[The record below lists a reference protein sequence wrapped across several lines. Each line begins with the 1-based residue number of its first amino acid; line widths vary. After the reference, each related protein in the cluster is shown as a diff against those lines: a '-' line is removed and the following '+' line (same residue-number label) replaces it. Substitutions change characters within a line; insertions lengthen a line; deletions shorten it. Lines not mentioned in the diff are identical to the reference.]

1 MEAQCKVEQPFKAGG
16 MAPHKMRFLKKGEAF
31 MSKRKKHK
39 HNHRKTVSER
49 LFEDAKPFYAKY
61 TNDVTRKTFE
71 KNYMRFIKY
80 CRENFQCKT
89 KAEMSAHIQDYA
101 DYLTYTKKYS
111 ASTIHL
117 HLSGICLY
125 HEDVPLSSIQKPI
138 RHISD
143 YKRGRQGA
151 RKIER
156 NHNDLNNPKFAHLV
170 DFQRVVGLR
179 RAELKSLTGDCLI
192 HDDIGYGILVKS
204 GKGGKRHIQRIFI
217 PEDIELIKKYFE
229 GKRPNEKIFKPNE
242 FNNDL
247 NLHYL
252 RAKNSQRYYDYYI
265 EQLKDPKR
273 REELIKALVY
283 TYELPGKNGKRKR
296 FNPNLIEGKYRYRG
310 ANLEKAKKLGL
321 PTEYERLPALLT
333 NVFNLAHNRISVGC
347 QSYFLVK

>member
-1 MEAQCKVEQPFKAGG
+1 
-16 MAPHKMRFLKKGEAF
+16 

-125 HEDVPLSSIQKPI
+125 HEDVPLSSINKPI

-143 YKRGRQGA
+143 YKRGRAGA
-151 RKIER
+151 RTIER
-156 NHNDLNNPKFAHLV
+156 NRNDLNNPKFSHLV

-179 RAELKSLTGDCLI
+179 RAELKRLTGDCLI
-192 HDDIGYGILVKS
+192 HDEIGWGILVKS

-217 PEDIELIKKYFE
+217 KEDIELVKKYFE
-229 GKRPNEKIFKPNE
+229 GKKPDERIFKPKE
-242 FNNDL
+242 FDNDL

-252 RAKNSQRYYDYYI
+252 RAKNSQRYYDYYVA
-265 EQLKDPKR
+265 ELKDPKR
-273 REELIKALVY
+273 KEELIRALIY
-283 TYELPGKNGKRKR
+283 TYELPGKNGRKKH
-296 FNPNLIEGKYRYRG
+296 FNQKLIEGKYRYRG
-310 ANLEKAKKLGL
+310 ANIEKAKELGL

-333 NVFNLAHNRISVGC
+333 NVFQLAHNRISVGC
-347 QSYFLVK
+347 QSYFLIK

>member
-1 MEAQCKVEQPFKAGG
+1 
-16 MAPHKMRFLKKGEAF
+16 
-31 MSKRKKHK
+31 MSKNKKHR
-39 HNHRKTVSER
+39 HRKTVSER
-49 LFEDAKPFYAKY
+49 LMEDAKTFYAKY

-71 KNYMRFIKY
+71 KNYMKFIKY
-80 CRENFQCKT
+80 CRENHNCKT
-89 KAEMSAHIQDYA
+89 KEELSKYIQEYA
-101 DYLTYTKKYS
+101 DFLTYTKKYS

-125 HEDVPLSSIQKPI
+125 HSDVPLSSINKPI

-143 YKRGRQGA
+143 YKRGRVGT

-179 RAELKSLTGDCLI
+179 RAELKRLTGDCLI

-217 PEDIELIKKYFE
+217 PEDVELVKTYFKGKK
-229 GKRPNEKIFKPNE
+229 PDEKIFNPKE

-252 RAKNSQRYYDYYI
+252 RAKNSQRYYDYYVQ
-265 EQLKDPKR
+265 ELKDPNRKK
-273 REELIKALVY
+273 ELIKALIY
-283 TYELPGKNGKRKR
+283 TYELPGKNGKKKR
-296 FNPNLIEGKYRYRG
+296 FNYKLIEGKYRYRG
-310 ANLEKAKKLGL
+310 ENLKKARELGL
-321 PTEYERLPALLT
+321 PEEYERLPALLC
-333 NVFNLAHNRISVGC
+333 NVFQLAHNRISVGC

>member
-1 MEAQCKVEQPFKAGG
+1 
-16 MAPHKMRFLKKGEAF
+16 
-31 MSKRKKHK
+31 MSKKKHK
-39 HNHRKTVSER
+39 HKHRKTVSER
-49 LFEDAKPFYAKY
+49 LMEDAKTFYAKY
-61 TNDVTRKTFE
+61 SNDVTRQKFE
-71 KNYMRFIKY
+71 KYYLRYIKY
-80 CRENFQCKT
+80 CREKHQCKT
-89 KAEMSAHIQDYA
+89 KEEMSKFIQEYA
-101 DYLTYTKKYS
+101 DYLTYNKNYS

-117 HLSGICLY
+117 HLSAICLY
-125 HEDVPLSSIQKPI
+125 HDDVPLKSIQKPV

-170 DFQRVVGLR
+170 EFQRVVGLR
-179 RAELKSLTGDCLI
+179 RTELKRLTGDCLI

-217 PEDIELIKKYFE
+217 QEDIEFVKKYFE
-229 GKRPNEKIFKPNE
+229 DKKPAEKIFQAKE

-273 REELIKALVY
+273 KEQLIKALIY
-283 TYELPGKNGKRKR
+283 TYEMSGKNGKRKR

-310 ANLEKAKKLGL
+310 ANLEKAKELGL
-321 PTEYERLPALLT
+321 PTEYERLPALLC
-333 NVFNLAHNRISVGC
+333 NVFQLAHNRISVGC

>member
-1 MEAQCKVEQPFKAGG
+1 
-16 MAPHKMRFLKKGEAF
+16 
-31 MSKRKKHK
+31 MSKKKKHK
-39 HNHRKTVSER
+39 QKHRKTVSER
-49 LFEDAKPFYAKY
+49 LFEDAKIFYAKY
-61 TNDVTRKTFE
+61 SNDITRKTFE
-71 KNYMRFIKY
+71 RNYLRFIKY
-80 CRENFQCKT
+80 CRENHQCKT
-89 KAEMSAHIQDYA
+89 KEDMSKYIQEYA
-101 DYLTYTKKYS
+101 DFLTYNKKYS

-117 HLSGICLY
+117 HISGICLY
-125 HEDVPLSSIQKPI
+125 HNDVPLSSIQKPI

-170 DFQRVVGLR
+170 EFQRVVGLR
-179 RAELKSLTGDCLI
+179 RAELKRLTGDCLI

-217 PEDIELIKKYFE
+217 PEDIELVEKYFR
-229 GKRPNEKIFKPNE
+229 GKKPNEKIFQAKE

-252 RAKNSQRYYDYYI
+252 RAKNSQRYYDYYV
-265 EQLKDPKR
+265 EALKDPKR
-273 REELIKALVY
+273 KEELIKALIY
-283 TYELPGKNGKRKR
+283 TYEMPGKNGKRKR

-310 ANLEKAKKLGL
+310 ANLEKAKELGL
-321 PTEYERLPALLT
+321 PTEYERLPALLC
-333 NVFNLAHNRISVGC
+333 NVFQLAHNRISVGC